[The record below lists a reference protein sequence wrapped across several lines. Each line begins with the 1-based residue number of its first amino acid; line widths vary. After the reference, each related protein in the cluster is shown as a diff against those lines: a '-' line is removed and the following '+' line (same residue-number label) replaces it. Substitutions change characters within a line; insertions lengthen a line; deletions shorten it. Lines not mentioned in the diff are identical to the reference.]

1 MQKAST
7 ALLVIMAVSTL
18 GLWGCTQQKNG
29 QSNAKIRELEVRY
42 GKLEE
47 DYRAILAANEANRRK
62 LAQLEIQRTE
72 LTQKVEELQTAVR
85 ERDELKAHLANR
97 TRERDSAQNRLMEF
111 SKELQ
116 ALAGRVEA
124 AANLG
129 PSSGGAVS
137 AIPASRKSD

>member
-7 ALLVIMAVSTL
+7 ALLVLMAVSTL

-29 QSNAKIRELEVRY
+29 ANNAKIRELEVRY

-62 LAQLEIQRTE
+62 IAQVEIQRTE
-72 LTQKVEELQTAVR
+72 LTQKVEELQSAVR
-85 ERDELKAHLANR
+85 ERDELKAHLASR
-97 TRERDSAQNRLMEF
+97 TRERDSAQSRLMEF

-116 ALAGRVEA
+116 TLAGRVEA
-124 AANLG
+124 AANF
-129 PSSGGAVS
+129 GGASGNAVV